1 MHRLPLAGLKTSRHL
16 VAKTVASCL
25 GTESDLLYDWADK
38 VRSVVLGIALA
49 RSVVLQDI
57 ARTQP
62 GSIKTSEDRLSNFLG
77 QERLRLEAEHRRYV
91 IETLRRLGRRRFVRF
106 NGKVVLLVD
115 TTSYAKARSRGKE
128 RPMPRT
134 GKVVLHNL
142 PVDQKVLVTGY
153 QELWAGLLL
162 KDRRCLGIT
171 RKLFTENM
179 EFFTS
184 QHAIELSE
192 IRRAIEIVKEAF
204 KCQVIV
210 VADRGF
216 KGKELLQWLKEVE
229 KTDFI
234 IRIDGNINVDMR
246 GWGGLLE
253 DLIVHQP
260 ERLRM
265 FWRED
270 SKEPILSEV
279 RAQRMWIETDSGRT
293 ELSAVCLT
301 PIHERKIKPMYL
313 ATTLSVSD
321 RKALSWVV
329 RAYSARWSVETFF
342 FQFKRS
348 LRVAGFRVFSSWGA
362 IENLLSMAHM
372 AFLAL
377 YLLYLEIE
385 RDPALRAILR
395 VRLRLYFARPPEFT
409 VGRLMELLAMDF
421 AQRAWAGGA
430 P

>member
-1 MHRLPLAGLKTSRHL
+1 MHRFPLAGLKSPRHV
-16 VAKTVASCL
+16 VAKTVSSCL
-25 GTESDLLYDWADK
+25 GPKSDLLYDWADK
-38 VRSVVLGIALA
+38 VRAMILGIALA

-57 ARTQP
+57 ARTQA
-62 GSIKTSEDRLSNFLG
+62 GAIKTVEDRLSNFLG
-77 QERLRLEAEHRRYV
+77 QERLRLDAESRRYV

-106 NGKVVLLVD
+106 QGKLVLIVD
-115 TTSYAKARSRGKE
+115 ATSYAKGRSRGKH

-134 GKVVLHNL
+134 GKVILHNL
-142 PVDQKVLVTGY
+142 PTDEKVLVSGY
-153 QELWAGLLL
+153 QELWTGLLL

-171 RKLFTENM
+171 RRLFTENM

-184 QHAIELSE
+184 QHAVELTE

-204 KCQVIV
+204 QCKVIV

-216 KGKELLQWLKEVE
+216 KGKELLQWLKDVE

-234 IRIDGNINVDMR
+234 IRIDGNINVEMR

-265 FWRED
+265 FWREN
-270 SKEPILSEV
+270 SKEAILSEV
-279 RAQRMWIETDSGRT
+279 RAQRMWIETGSGRT

-301 PIHERKIKPMYL
+301 PIHKKLKPMYL
-313 ATTLSVSD
+313 ATTLSISD

-342 FQFKRS
+342 FYFKRS
-348 LRVAGFRVFSSWGA
+348 LRVAGFRVFSSWNA
-362 IENLLSMAHM
+362 IDNLLAMAHM

-377 YLLYLEIE
+377 YLLYLAIE
-385 RDPALRAILR
+385 RDPWLRRILR
-395 VRLRLYFARPPEFT
+395 VRLRMYFARPPELT
-409 VGRLMELLAMDF
+409 PGRVMELLAMDF
-421 AQRAWAGGA
+421 AQHTWAEGA
-430 P
+430 A

>member
-1 MHRLPLAGLKTSRHL
+1 MQRFPLAGLKSSRHL
-16 VAKTVASCL
+16 VAKTITSCL
-25 GTESDLLYDWADK
+25 GSRSDLLYDWADK
-38 VRSVVLGIALA
+38 VRAVTLGIALA
-49 RSVVLQDI
+49 RSVILQDI
-57 ARTQP
+57 ARTFP
-62 GSIKTSEDRLSNFLG
+62 GSIKTAEDRLSNFLN

-106 NGKVVLLVD
+106 KGKLVLLVD
-115 TTSYAKARSRGKE
+115 ATSYAKARSRGKE

-134 GKVVLHNL
+134 GKVILHNL
-142 PVDQKVLVTGY
+142 PTDEKVLVTGY
-153 QELWAGLLL
+153 QELWTGLLL

-184 QHAIELSE
+184 QHAIELTE

-204 KCQVIV
+204 KCKVIV

-216 KGKELLQWLKEVE
+216 KGKALLQWLKEVE

-260 ERLRM
+260 ERMRM

-270 SKEPILSEV
+270 SKEPVLSEV
-279 RAQRMWIETDSGRT
+279 RAQRMWIETSEGRT

-301 PIHERKIKPMYL
+301 PIHKTKLKPMYL
-313 ATTLSVSD
+313 ATTLSITD
-321 RKALSWVV
+321 RKALTWVV

-342 FQFKRS
+342 FYFKRS
-348 LRVAGFRVFSSWGA
+348 LRAAGFRVFSSWAA
-362 IENLLSMAHM
+362 IDNLLAMAHM

-377 YLLYLEIE
+377 YLLHLAIE
-385 RDPALRAILR
+385 RDPVLRKILR
-395 VRLRLYFARPPEFT
+395 IRLRLYFARPPELT
-409 VGRLMELLAMDF
+409 VGRVMELLAMDF
-421 AQRAWAGGA
+421 AQRSWVEECA
-430 P
+430 